1 MTSAFSSHQG
11 HRMRFTD
18 DHVSDALDAAL
29 EMTFPAS
36 DPVAVYIQET
46 DATRGP
52 QASHHVEEV
61 SYERLRY
68 QHRERHA

>member
-1 MTSAFSSHQG
+1 
-11 HRMRFTD
+11 MRFTE

-36 DPVAVYIQET
+36 DPVAVYIQESEP
-46 DATRGP
+46 TRGP
-52 QASHHVEEV
+52 QASHHGEEV
-61 SYERLRY
+61 SYEKLRH